1 MKSLKILVFLSFA
14 ITTQTAFAL
23 DDEEYKPN
31 AETEISSDEYEQ
43 QPAKIQHRRMYVNRL
58 GGAMGGNATGVSSG
72 LPQGGVSFD
81 N

>member
-1 MKSLKILVFLSFA
+1 MS
-14 ITTQTAFAL
+14 QTALAL

-31 AETEISSDEYEQ
+31 AETEILSDESER
-43 QPAKIQHRRMYVNRL
+43 QPAKIQRRRMYVNRA

-72 LPQGGVSFD
+72 LPQGALGVHFD